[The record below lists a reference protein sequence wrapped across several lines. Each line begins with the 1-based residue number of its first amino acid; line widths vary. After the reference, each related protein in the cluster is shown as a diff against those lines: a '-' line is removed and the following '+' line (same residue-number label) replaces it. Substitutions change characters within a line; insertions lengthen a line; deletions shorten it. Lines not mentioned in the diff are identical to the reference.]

1 MKELIRKNTLFSLRI
16 SGRSLRST
24 AALLLAGMLL
34 ISSGCS
40 PVKQPDSGIPAP
52 EPVPDAAGTAAI
64 DNMENRTQPSEHIPD
79 KAFSGE
85 QEVPYPRLE
94 VYIPSGGYCYISV
107 DPELASAID
116 AGLAS
121 DVTAELAKTED
132 PFGFTETAPDVLC
145 PHIAYEPE
153 YGSWQLLYQNSGG
166 EFLLGKTLLDQK
178 PALELIHCV
187 EAATGWKLETDG
199 QLANPLEKFQDIME
213 IGVYFGSECLYTTS
227 EKEHLE
233 AFEALMQTSVF
244 PSYLPKTPQ
253 YYVEICCRLRDGGS
267 VSAVVDPEGDSWL
280 SLWLPPC
287 FYYSSH
293 GGTEAL
299 FSALGLDGW
308 PSPVMELYD
317 GISIPEDILSQ
328 LYDRVGEQ
336 VIKQPE

>member
-1 MKELIRKNTLFSLRI
+1 MKGFIRKNTLFSRR
-16 SGRSLRST
+16 RSSCGLHSI

-40 PVKQPDSGIPAP
+40 PVKQPDSGTPAP
-52 EPVPDAAGTAAI
+52 EPVSDAEQATST
-64 DNMENRTQPSEHIPD
+64 ENTENQTSVPRYTPHT
-79 KAFSGE
+79 AFSVGE
-85 QEVPYPRLE
+85 EVSYPRLE
-94 VYIPSGGYCYISV
+94 IYIPSDGYCYISV
-107 DPELASAID
+107 DPELAYAID

-121 DVTAELAKTED
+121 GVTAELATVKD
-132 PFGFTETAPDVLC
+132 SFGFTETAPDVLC

-153 YGSWQLLYQNSGG
+153 RGSWQLLYQNSGG

-178 PALELIHCV
+178 PAWELIHCV

-199 QLANPLEKFQDIME
+199 QLANPLEKFQDITE

-233 AFEALMQTSVF
+233 AFEALMQTGVF

-267 VSAVVDPEGDSWL
+267 ISAVVDPEGDSWL

-287 FYYSSH
+287 YYYSSH

-299 FSALGLDGW
+299 FFALGLDGW

-328 LYDRVGEQ
+328 LYGRVG
-336 VIKQPE
+336 K